1 MATLVVGYDGSDG
14 SKAALRVAVSTAKA
28 FGDRIVVAFG
38 AGVYPIGEDA
48 DHQRLVHDMGRN
60 WGEEAL
66 AAIRA
71 EGFTECEAA
80 IVDLRPA
87 EALIRVAEER
97 DARMIVVGTQG
108 EHPLKGAVLGSV
120 PHKLL
125 HVSEVPVLVVPG

>member
-1 MATLVVGYDGSDG
+1 MATIVLGYDGSDG
-14 SKAALRVAVSTAKA
+14 SKAALRTAVSTARA
-28 FGDRIVVAFG
+28 FGDRIVIAFG

-48 DHQRLVHDMGRN
+48 DHQRRVHDMGEGRAA
-60 WGEEAL
+60 EAL

-71 EGFTECEAA
+71 EGFTDCEAA

-87 EALIRVAEER
+87 EALLRIAAER
-97 DARMIVVGTQG
+97 GARMIVVGTHG

>member
-14 SKAALRVAVSTAKA
+14 SKAALRVAFSTAKA